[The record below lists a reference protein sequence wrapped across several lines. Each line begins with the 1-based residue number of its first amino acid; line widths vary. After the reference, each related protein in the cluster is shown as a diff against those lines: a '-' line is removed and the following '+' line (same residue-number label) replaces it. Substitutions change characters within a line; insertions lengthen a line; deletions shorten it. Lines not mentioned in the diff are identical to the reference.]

1 MRGWDYGEW
10 SLHPN
15 RAPMGDTAARVGWD
29 EGTIQR
35 RTSASLPS

>member
-15 RAPMGDTAARVGWD
+15 RAPMGDTAARVGW

-35 RTSASLPS
+35 LTSASLPP